1 VKVLVTGGGGFV
13 GSHTVDRLLAD
24 GHDVRVLDNFATGR
38 RENLLEVRSDVELV
52 EGDIQSY
59 ERVSNAVRGCEI
71 VIHEAALPSV
81 PRSVQD
87 PLTSNATNVI
97 GTLNVLLASRDAGVK
112 RVVYA
117 SSSSV
122 YGANPELPKHEALLP
137 QPISPY
143 AVAKLA
149 GEGFC
154 RSFSEVFGL
163 ETVALRYF
171 NVFGPRQDP
180 LSQYAAVIPNFV
192 TALMNGRPP
201 RVFGDGEQSRD
212 FTYVG
217 NVVEGNVRAM
227 HAEGVGGRV
236 FNVAAGR
243 RTSLNALLGILE
255 RLSGRQVEPS
265 YEDPRPG
272 DVRHSQADVSAAE
285 RDLGFRP
292 EISLEE
298 GLRLTLD
305 WFGR

>member
-1 VKVLVTGGGGFV
+1 
-13 GSHTVDRLLAD
+13 
-24 GHDVRVLDNFATGR
+24 
-38 RENLLEVRSDVELV
+38 
-52 EGDIQSY
+52 
-59 ERVSNAVRGCEI
+59 
-71 VIHEAALPSV
+71 
-81 PRSVQD
+81 
-87 PLTSNATNVI
+87 
-97 GTLNVLLASRDAGVK
+97 
-112 RVVYA
+112 
-117 SSSSV
+117 
-122 YGANPELPKHEALLP
+122 
-137 QPISPY
+137 
-143 AVAKLA
+143 
-149 GEGFC
+149 
-154 RSFSEVFGL
+154 
-163 ETVALRYF
+163 
-171 NVFGPRQDP
+171 
-180 LSQYAAVIPNFV
+180 VIPNFV

-227 HAEGVGGRV
+227 HAEDVGGRV

-243 RTSLNALLGILE
+243 RTSLNELLGILE

-265 YEDPRPG
+265 YEDARPG